1 MVRGGGKRWLEPLRR
16 ARGILDALRLAPF
29 EVATPEGRARE
40 RFRRATLAAI
50 TTLAAKGVSLIT
62 ILISVPLTF
71 HYLGTERYG
80 MWMTISS
87 LITIL
92 SFADL
97 GIGNGLVNLLAES
110 QGHDDQRLAIKYVSS
125 SFFVLIGIG
134 LAMVVFFLIIN
145 NFVSWPAIFNV
156 RSKDA
161 IEELNPSLTIFVI
174 CLAINIPLGLVEK
187 VRTGLQE
194 GFQNNLWQGAGN
206 ILALAGVL
214 LAIRFKSGLPWLVLA
229 MAGAPILTTTVNGW
243 FQFVV
248 HRPWLRPNWQS
259 FDWPATWRLV
269 RLGGAFFLLQI
280 LAIVGTSSDNL
291 IIVRLYDASTV
302 AQYAVIQKLFSLA
315 LIPHYLVAPLWPAFG
330 EALARK
336 DYAWAERTLRRAIV
350 LSCLFEVILAL
361 SLLLWGRSIIGFW
374 LGASIVPS
382 LVLLSG
388 FAVEA
393 VIGAYRTTVSVF
405 LNSSDMLHA
414 QSLLFGVASIVA
426 LTLKVLLGSY
436 FALPGIIWGGGLA
449 FSLVYVIPAW
459 WLTRRL
465 VRRMPPCECNL
476 VA

>member
-1 MVRGGGKRWLEPLRR
+1 MVRGGVRRWLDSLRG
-16 ARGILDALRLAPF
+16 ARGFFNTLRLTPF
-29 EVATPEGRARE
+29 EVTTPEGRARE
-40 RFRRATLAAI
+40 RSRRATLAAI
-50 TTLAAKGVSLIT
+50 TTLAAKGVSLVT

-87 LITIL
+87 LITVL

-110 QGHDDQRLAIKYVSS
+110 QGRNDQRLAIKYVSS
-125 SFFVLIGIG
+125 SFFVLTGIG
-134 LAMVVFFLIIN
+134 LAIVVIFLIAN
-145 NFVSWPAIFNV
+145 NWISWGAVFNV
-156 RSKDA
+156 RSNDA

-214 LAIRFKSGLPWLVLA
+214 LAIRFEAGLPWLVLA
-229 MAGAPILTTTVNGW
+229 MAGAPVLTTAVNGW
-243 FQFVV
+243 LQFVV
-248 HRPWLRPNWQS
+248 HRPWLRPDWQS
-259 FDWPATWRLV
+259 FDWPATRRLV
-269 RLGGAFFLLQI
+269 RLGGAFLLLQI
-280 LAIVGTSSDNL
+280 LAIIGTSSDNL
-291 IIVRLYDASTV
+291 IIARLYGASAV
-302 AQYAVIQKLFSLA
+302 AQYAVLQKLFSLA

-361 SLLLWGRSIIGFW
+361 PLLLWGRNIISFW

-382 LVLLSG
+382 LALLSG

-414 QSLLFGVASIVA
+414 QGRLFGLASVVA
-426 LTLKVLLGSY
+426 LTLKVILGSY

-449 FSLVYVIPAW
+449 FGLVYVIPAW

-465 VRRMPPCECNL
+465 VWRMTPGECKTS
-476 VA
+476 